1 MRTSDLD
8 TPDLNKSK
16 ISNILKVLLAI
27 VVLLGII
34 GLILWATGVF
44 DDDDLCASVTCPDA
58 SDVCKVAGSCQPVS
72 GTCSTETNVSNGTL
86 CDDNDPATTGTVCT
100 AGVCGAAADDANDD
114 AADDAN
120 DDAADD
126 ANDDAAD
133 DANVDCAFAWSQ
145 CSVHCGRRF
154 NSDATDEQ
162 RSVCPEPPCL
172 AGDGACPDAPNVDC
186 AGTWSPCTAACERP
200 FERRWIETA
209 SQSGSGAACPAAQRC
224 RIDEGG
230 CSEGWVLAER
240 QTSCTT
246 ACNGVGKI
254 CTAGNWTGGQSR
266 GSIITDANLEVL
278 VEGVPHQG
286 IVLEDPGQKEYYPFL
301 DTSSAVPAVK
311 FADPD
316 NTSDCDQ
323 YEMGA
328 NADNIQR
335 LCKCVAD
342 VNVDCAGTW
351 SPCTTGCEKA
361 HERQWTETAPQS
373 GSGAACP
380 LPQDCQIG
388 EGACLDTWTLSEPA
402 QSCTD
407 ACTALSGSCTPESH
421 NNLSNEAPIT
431 SIINDVL
438 GDQLAGVTTQF
449 WDSQQAYIPIV
460 SGNFEKIVYNDN
472 ADATF
477 NCEVDAPTH
486 IVEGVGDWRRIC
498 HCL

>member
-16 ISNILKVLLAI
+16 MGNNLKVLLAI

-34 GLILWATGVF
+34 GLVLLATGAF

-58 SDVCKVAGSCQPVS
+58 SGVCKVAGSCQPVS

-114 AADDAN
+114 AADDAADYAN
-120 DDAADD
+120 DD

-172 AGDGACPDAPNVDC
+172 AGDGACPDAP
-186 AGTWSPCTAACERP
+186 
-200 FERRWIETA
+200 
-209 SQSGSGAACPAAQRC
+209 
-224 RIDEGG
+224 
-230 CSEGWVLAER
+230 
-240 QTSCTT
+240 
-246 ACNGVGKI
+246 
-254 CTAGNWTGGQSR
+254 
-266 GSIITDANLEVL
+266 
-278 VEGVPHQG
+278 
-286 IVLEDPGQKEYYPFL
+286 
-301 DTSSAVPAVK
+301 
-311 FADPD
+311 
-316 NTSDCDQ
+316 
-323 YEMGA
+323 
-328 NADNIQR
+328 
-335 LCKCVAD
+335 
-342 VNVDCAGTW
+342 NVDCAGTW

-421 NNLSNEAPIT
+421 NNLSSQAPIT

-438 GDQLAGVTTQF
+438 GDQLAGITTEF
-449 WDSQQAYIPIV
+449 WISQQAYIPIV
-460 SGNFEKIVYNDN
+460 SGNFEKIVYNNN